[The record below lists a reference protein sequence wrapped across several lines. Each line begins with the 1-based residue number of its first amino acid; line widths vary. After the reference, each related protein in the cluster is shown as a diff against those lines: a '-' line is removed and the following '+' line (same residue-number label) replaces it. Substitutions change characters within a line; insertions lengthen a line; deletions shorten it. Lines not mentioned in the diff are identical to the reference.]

1 MPVTATRPDPPTSY
15 SVLELVALAP
25 VRNYGSWLTRPL
37 IHVLAYQDLDKLL
50 PSTAVFL
57 VVRIEC
63 PGFRWLHRRRAN
75 AHV

>member
-1 MPVTATRPDPPTSY
+1 MRCVYETGLCARLPDLEFLTLRSSPSTTPDPR
-15 SVLELVALAP
+15 E
-25 VRNYGSWLTRPL
+25 
-37 IHVLAYQDLDKLL
+37 YQDLDKLL